1 MINMVLFF
9 FKTKPGIIMK
19 TKPKLTIEAYV
30 SFQERF
36 DRKSFLI
43 VPDINESSIRET
55 YYSKKPHANKSDIA
69 FLFPTL
75 GHYLNRIQAQRDMV
89 TRDTARKNI
98 LRYNQDI
105 KQRLVELENYFF
117 QLPVGKEKSTFM
129 TRLFGILE
137 ELKKLEIK
145 EPFIC
150 RVIEKQ
156 LNFVYLKIHEIYA
169 TTTLSSVKI
178 KHKLSNPSELLLSRK
193 FMDYLQS
200 IIFEEFLK

>member
-1 MINMVLFF
+1 
-9 FKTKPGIIMK
+9 MK
-19 TKPKLTIEAYV
+19 TKPKLTIEAYA

-36 DRKSFLI
+36 DRKRFLI
-43 VPDINESSIRET
+43 VPDINENSIRET
-55 YYSKKPHANKSDIA
+55 YYSKKPHANKSDIT

-75 GHYLNRIQAQRDMV
+75 GHYLDRIQAQRDMV
-89 TRDTARKNI
+89 TRDTAKKNI

-105 KQRLVELENYFF
+105 EQRLVELENYFF

-145 EPFIC
+145 ETFIC

-156 LNFVYLKIHEIYA
+156 LNFVYLKIHELYA

-178 KHKLSNPSELLLSRK
+178 KHELINPTELLLSRK
-193 FMDYLQS
+193 FMVYLQS
-200 IIFEEFLK
+200 IIFEEF